1 MKYRDVK
8 EYYRI
13 IIIEYTNE
21 IENESNL
28 KTLFHF
34 AKVCFEEEKRKETEV
49 SLPQFFEI
57 NVL

>member
-1 MKYRDVK
+1 MKYKDVK

-13 IIIEYTNE
+13 TIIEYTNE

-34 AKVCFEEEKRKETEV
+34 AKVCFEEEKRKET
-49 SLPQFFEI
+49 
-57 NVL
+57 

>member
-34 AKVCFEEEKRKETEV
+34 AKVCFEEEKKKGDV
-49 SLPQFFEI
+49 SLPSSIF
-57 NVL
+57 

>member
-28 KTLFHF
+28 KR
-34 AKVCFEEEKRKETEV
+34 VCETFSV
-49 SLPQFFEI
+49 NS
-57 NVL
+57 